1 MVEEG
6 RGRPVKSDWWVNT
19 SIGRQLTHDLELPV
33 PTLFTHA
40 GNIFLCQRF
49 GVPVVYVFVCV
60 GGQQLA
66 GGGGGGGGGEQGVKL
81 AF

>member
-66 GGGGGGGGGEQGVKL
+66 GGGGGGGGKG
-81 AF
+81 